1 MIIELS
7 QEQALEA
14 KKAIGYAIGKIR
26 QKMRWMERHAHTH
39 THTHTH
45 TPEFDNPRDAGIYAK
60 RAARVE
66 RLESLLT
73 FFGDWQ

>member
-7 QEQALEA
+7 QEQALDA

-39 THTHTH
+39 THRSSTTRGMQAS
-45 TPEFDNPRDAGIYAK
+45 TPNEL
-60 RAARVE
+60 RVWSGW
-66 RLESLLT
+66 SLC
-73 FFGDWQ
+73 